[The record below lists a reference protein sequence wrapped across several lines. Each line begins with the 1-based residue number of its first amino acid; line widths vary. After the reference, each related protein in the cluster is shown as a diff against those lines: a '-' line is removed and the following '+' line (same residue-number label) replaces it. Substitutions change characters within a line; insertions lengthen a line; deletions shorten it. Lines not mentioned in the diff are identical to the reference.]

1 MHDYDNNNRLDGLE
15 ILAAIYHSVPEEPD
29 LALGNVA
36 EGVVLTEE
44 EQHKLNIAKM
54 RYEQNNNHYISNA
67 KISIL
72 MKYVCF

>member
-15 ILAAIYHSVPEEPD
+15 ILAAIHHVVPDDPD

-44 EQHKLNIAKM
+44 EQRRLKM
-54 RYEQNNNHYISNA
+54 AQMRHGLSIKHYISND
-67 KISIL
+67 
-72 MKYVCF
+72 YTV